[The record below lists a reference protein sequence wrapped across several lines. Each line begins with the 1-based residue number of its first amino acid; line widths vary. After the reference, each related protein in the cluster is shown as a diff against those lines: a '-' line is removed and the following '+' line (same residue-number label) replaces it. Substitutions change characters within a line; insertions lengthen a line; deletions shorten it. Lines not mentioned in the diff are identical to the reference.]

1 MGKIA
6 ALAFKDLRLLVRD
19 KAGFFFTFFFPL
31 IIAVLFG
38 TIFGGG
44 DHTSAIPIILIDED
58 GSPAS
63 RAFVDTLTAAPE
75 LRVRAAGRQEAL
87 ESVRRGKVVA
97 YVAIKPGFGQA
108 SGRIFWGAPPAV
120 ELGADPAR
128 QADAGMIEG
137 LLMKYASKRFQQ
149 AFTDVGAQR
158 RNLEAARADLARADG
173 VRSETRRS
181 LERFFGALD
190 QLYAGLPDSSAATG
204 GANAEMGSFQPISID
219 KVDVAVMRIGPTS
232 AYAITF
238 PQGIIWG
245 FIGVT
250 AAFGISIVTER
261 VRGTLL
267 RLQVAS
273 ITRWQILAG
282 KALAC
287 FIAATSVSAGLLAL
301 AYFAFGVHPG
311 SWPLLALAVISS
323 ALSFVGLMM
332 LLSVLGKTE
341 EATSGI
347 GWAVLLIFSM
357 VGGGMIP
364 YFFMPSW
371 MSKVSHFSPVKWSV
385 MAMEGAI
392 WRHYSLAEMLLPC
405 GILVGTG
412 IIFFAI
418 GVRAFT
424 WASAK

>member
-6 ALAFKDLRLLVRD
+6 ALALKDLRLLLRD

-38 TIFGGG
+38 TIFSGG
-44 DHTSAIPIILIDED
+44 DHTSAIPIILLDED

-63 RAFVDTLTAAPE
+63 RAFADTLAAAPE
-75 LRVRAAGRQEAL
+75 LKVRAASREQAL
-87 ESVRRGKVVA
+87 ESVRRGKVAA
-97 YVAIKPGFGQA
+97 YVALKPGFGEA
-108 SGRIFWGAPPAV
+108 SGRIFGGAPPAV

-137 LLMKYASKRFQQ
+137 ILMKYAARRFQDLF
-149 AFTDVGAQR
+149 ANT
-158 RNLEAARADLARADG
+158 EAR
-173 VRSETRRS
+173 
-181 LERFFGALD
+181 
-190 QLYAGLPDSSAATG
+190 
-204 GANAEMGSFQPISID
+204 SFQPISID
-219 KVDVAVMRIGPTS
+219 KVDIAVMRMWPTS

-261 VRGTLL
+261 ARGTLL

-287 FIAATSVSAGLLAL
+287 FIAAVSVSTGLLAL

-323 ALSFVGLMM
+323 VLSFVGLMM

-341 EATSGI
+341 EASSGI

-357 VGGGMIP
+357 IGGGMIP

-412 IIFFAI
+412 VVFFAI

-424 WASAK
+424 WASSK

>member
-6 ALAFKDLRLLVRD
+6 ALALKDLRLLLRD

-38 TIFGGG
+38 TIFSGG
-44 DHTSAIPIILIDED
+44 DHTSAIPIILLDED

-63 RAFVDTLTAAPE
+63 RAFADTLAAAPE
-75 LRVRAAGRQEAL
+75 LKVRAASREQAL

-97 YVAIKPGFGQA
+97 YVALKPGFGEA
-108 SGRIFWGAPPAV
+108 SGRIFGGAPPAV

-137 LLMKYASKRFQQ
+137 LLMKYAARRFQDLF
-149 AFTDVGAQR
+149 ANT
-158 RNLEAARADLARADG
+158 EAR
-173 VRSETRRS
+173 
-181 LERFFGALD
+181 
-190 QLYAGLPDSSAATG
+190 
-204 GANAEMGSFQPISID
+204 SFQPISID
-219 KVDVAVMRIGPTS
+219 KVDIAVMRMWPTS

-261 VRGTLL
+261 ARGTLL

-273 ITRWQILAG
+273 ISRWQILAG

-287 FIAATSVSAGLLAL
+287 FIAAVSVSTGLLAL

-323 ALSFVGLMM
+323 VLSFVGLMM

-341 EATSGI
+341 EASSGI

-357 VGGGMIP
+357 IGGGMIP

-412 IIFFAI
+412 VVFFAI

-424 WASAK
+424 WASSK

>member
-1 MGKIA
+1 
-6 ALAFKDLRLLVRD
+6 
-19 KAGFFFTFFFPL
+19 
-31 IIAVLFG
+31 
-38 TIFGGG
+38 
-44 DHTSAIPIILIDED
+44 
-58 GSPAS
+58 
-63 RAFVDTLTAAPE
+63 
-75 LRVRAAGRQEAL
+75 
-87 ESVRRGKVVA
+87 
-97 YVAIKPGFGQA
+97 
-108 SGRIFWGAPPAV
+108 
-120 ELGADPAR
+120 
-128 QADAGMIEG
+128 
-137 LLMKYASKRFQQ
+137 MKYASKRFQELF
-149 AFTDVGAQR
+149 ANT
-158 RNLEAARADLARADG
+158 EAR
-173 VRSETRRS
+173 
-181 LERFFGALD
+181 
-190 QLYAGLPDSSAATG
+190 
-204 GANAEMGSFQPISID
+204 SFQPLSID
-219 KVDVAVMRIGPTS
+219 KVDVAVLRIWPAS

-287 FIAATSVSAGLLAL
+287 FIAAMSVSVGLLAL

-323 ALSFVGLMM
+323 VLSFVGLMM

-357 VGGGMIP
+357 IGGGMIP

-371 MSKVSHFSPVKWSV
+371 MSKVSNFSPVKWSV

-412 IIFFAI
+412 VVFFAI

-424 WASAK
+424 WASTE

>member
-38 TIFGGG
+38 TIFSGG

-63 RAFVDTLTAAPE
+63 RAFADTLAAAPE
-75 LRVRAAGRQEAL
+75 LKVHAATREQAL
-87 ESVRRGKVVA
+87 ATVRRGRVVA
-97 YVAIKPGFGQA
+97 YVALKPGFGEA
-108 SGRIFWGAPPAV
+108 SGRLFSGAPPAV

-128 QADAGMIEG
+128 KADAGMLEG
-137 LLMKYASKRFQQ
+137 ILIKYASKRFQ
-149 AFTDVGAQR
+149 
-158 RNLEAARADLARADG
+158 DLFANPE
-173 VRSETRRS
+173 VR
-181 LERFFGALD
+181 
-190 QLYAGLPDSSAATG
+190 
-204 GANAEMGSFQPISID
+204 SFQPLSID

-267 RLQVAS
+267 RLQVAP
-273 ITRWQILAG
+273 IARWQILAG

-287 FIAATSVSAGLLAL
+287 FIAAVSVSVGLLAL

-323 ALSFVGLMM
+323 VLSFVGLMM

-341 EATSGI
+341 EAASGI
-347 GWAVLLIFSM
+347 GWAVLLILSM
-357 VGGGMIP
+357 IGGGMIP

-412 IIFFAI
+412 VVFFAI
-418 GVRAFT
+418 GIRAFT
-424 WASAK
+424 WASTE